1 MPGLIG
7 KKVGMTSVF
16 DESGNNV
23 PCTVLE
29 VGPCVITQIK
39 TMENDGY
46 RSVQLSFDDKKE
58 KNTPKAMKGHFKKAS
73 TTPKHKV
80 VELRGFIRDWKVGDV
95 ITVDYFK
102 DDPWLDVTAVSKGKG
117 FQGVVGRHGFGGIG
131 DSTHGQHD
139 RSRAPGSLGGSSYP
153 SRVFRGMR
161 MAGQTGNKN
170 VKIMNLKVVK
180 IIPENNLL
188 LLKGSVPGAKG
199 SYIIIESPD
208 KTL

>member
-7 KKVGMTSVF
+7 KKVGMTSIF
-16 DESGNNV
+16 DESGNNI
-23 PCTVLE
+23 PCTVIE

-39 TMENDGY
+39 TLENDGY
-46 RSVQLSFDDKKE
+46 KAVQLSFDEKKE
-58 KNTPKAMKGHFKKAS
+58 KNTTKAMKGHFNKAN

-102 DDPWLDVTAVSKGKG
+102 DDPWLDVTAVSKGHG

-139 RSRAPGSLGGSSYP
+139 RHRAP
-153 SRVFRGMR
+153 
-161 MAGQTGNKN
+161 
-170 VKIMNLKVVK
+170 
-180 IIPENNLL
+180 
-188 LLKGSVPGAKG
+188 
-199 SYIIIESPD
+199 
-208 KTL
+208 

>member
-7 KKVGMTSVF
+7 KKVGMTSIF
-16 DESGNNV
+16 DESGNNI
-23 PCTVLE
+23 PCTVIE

-39 TMENDGY
+39 TLENDGY
-46 RSVQLSFDDKKE
+46 KAVQLSFDEKKE
-58 KNTPKAMKGHFKKAS
+58 KNTTKAMKGHFNKAN

-102 DDPWLDVTAVSKGKG
+102 DDPWLDVTAVSKGHG

-139 RSRAPGSLGGSSYP
+139 RQRAPGSLGGSSWP
-153 SRVFRGMR
+153 SRVFKGMR

-170 VKIMNLKVVK
+170 VKITNLKVVK

-188 LLKGSVPGAKG
+188 LLKGSVPGSKG
-199 SYIIIESPD
+199 SYIIVESPD
-208 KTL
+208 RTL